1 MSDVAIRSPQGPAA
15 GTYLNPFS
23 MAAGLWRLRD
33 LTWQFASRE
42 LLERHKGAMLG
53 VIWNVLSPLLT
64 LSVYTFVF
72 GFVLNVRWENRGGH
86 AWSDMDPHLSFALI
100 LFCGHSVAHLFTESV
115 SRAPM
120 IIASRPNLVRKVVF
134 PLEILP
140 VSVLG
145 AGMVTLTVSLAILAV
160 CLLAFAGKIPLTA
173 PLVVVPLIPLI
184 MLSLGVSW
192 FLASLGVFLRDVRN
206 VVQVVV
212 HVIVFMSAVFY
223 PIERVPEQWQPLVY
237 YNPLAVIIENAR
249 RPLLWGELPQW
260 DRLAWITLLAAVVMQ
275 AGYAWFMRTKRGMAD
290 VV

>member
-1 MSDVAIRSPQGPAA
+1 MSDVVIRSPQGPAA
-15 GTYLNPFS
+15 GTSFNPVS
-23 MAAGLWRLRD
+23 MVAGLWRMRD
-33 LTWQFASRE
+33 LIWQFASRE

-72 GFVLNVRWENRGGH
+72 GFVLNVKWENRGGH

-100 LFCGHSVAHLFTESV
+100 LFCGHSIAHLFTESV
-115 SRAPM
+115 GRAPLLV
-120 IIASRPNLVRKVVF
+120 AARPNLVRKVVF

-140 VSVLG
+140 VSVLV
-145 AGMVTLTVSLAILAV
+145 AGMVTLLVSMSILAA
-160 CLLAFAGKIPLTA
+160 CLLVFAGRIPLTA
-173 PLVVVPLIPLI
+173 PLVVVPLIPLV
-184 MLSLGVSW
+184 MLSMGVSW

-223 PIERVPEQWQPLVY
+223 PIERVPEQWQPLVH

-260 DRLAWITLLAAVVMQ
+260 DRLAWITLLAAVIMQ